1 MLPACQTIDQSH
13 CYPQYQKFLNGSFI
27 NHLYDYFN
35 NNNLLAGQQY
45 VFRAHHSTDVKL
57 VDYINIQMDNGKIP
71 VNIYLDLSKA
81 FDTLDFKILLK
92 KLEYYGIIGSAYNLL
107 ENYQVKREQYVNLRI
122 IIQSKL
128 KQNQESLKGP
138 FLAHYCFV
146 STLNDL
152 VLASAKVNYIMYA
165 NDTTLYIT
173 FIRFSI
179 P

>member
-1 MLPACQTIDQSH
+1 MLYTGIFPNALKISKTIPLFKKGDASSMSNYRPISLLPTISKVFERVIYNQ
-13 CYPQYQKFLNGSFI
+13 
-27 NHLYDYFN
+27 LYDYFN

-146 STLNDL
+146 STLT
-152 VLASAKVNYIMYA
+152 I
-165 NDTTLYIT
+165 
-173 FIRFSI
+173 
-179 P
+179 